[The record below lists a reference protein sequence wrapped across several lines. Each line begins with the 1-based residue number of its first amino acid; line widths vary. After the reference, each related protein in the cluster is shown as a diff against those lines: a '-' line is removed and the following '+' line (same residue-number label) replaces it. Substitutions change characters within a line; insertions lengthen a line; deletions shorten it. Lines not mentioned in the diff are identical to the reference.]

1 MKYSDTSIFHQY
13 STMVYER
20 TVTNS
25 TPALDDFN
33 QTISIIIASQ
43 HIVYAVAITTSTI
56 IIYCLK
62 NKPLGAQT
70 VLDFM
75 AIDTFYSQ
83 IGFLTSW
90 VCIMNLGHFD
100 GQVNYQLAEMLLATG
115 VITLELMIANCQSY
129 IMANAVLI
137 FKPELVN
144 DVPDDRI
151 LLITRAFAVTYGL
164 AAKFVDSCKSQN
176 PKALEYM
183 TGKNEK
189 S

>member
-1 MKYSDTSIFHQY
+1 MVSNQTSISFDLNH
-13 STMVYER
+13 
-20 TVTNS
+20 
-25 TPALDDFN
+25 
-33 QTISIIIASQ
+33 TISVMIVSQNIIYIA
-43 HIVYAVAITTSTI
+43 AISTSKTI
-56 IIYCLK
+56 IYYLR
-62 NKPLGAQT
+62 NKSPGTQT
-70 VLDFM
+70 VLNLL
-75 AIDTFYSQ
+75 AIDTCYSQ

-90 VCIMNLGHFD
+90 VFILNLGHFN

-115 VITLELMIANCQSY
+115 VITLEWMVANCQSY
-129 IMANAVLI
+129 IMTNAVLI

-164 AAKFVDSCKSQN
+164 ASKFVDALKPQN

-183 TGKNEK
+183 TGKNEQ

>member
-1 MKYSDTSIFHQY
+1 
-13 STMVYER
+13 MVYER

-25 TPALDDFN
+25 SPAALDDFN

-43 HIVYAVAITTSTI
+43 HIVYAAAISTSTI

-62 NKPLGAQT
+62 NKPPGAQT
-70 VLDFM
+70 VLDLL
-75 AIDTFYSQ
+75 AIDTCYSQ

-90 VCIMNLGHFD
+90 VCIINLGHFD
-100 GQVNYQLAEMLLATG
+100 GQANYQLAEMLLATG
-115 VITLELMIANCQSY
+115 VITLEWMVANCQSY
-129 IMANAVLI
+129 IMMNAVLI

-144 DVPDDRI
+144 HVSDDCI
-151 LLITRAFAVTYGL
+151 LMITRAFAGTYGFT
-164 AAKFVDSCKSQN
+164 AKFFNAWKPQN

-183 TGKNEK
+183 TGKDET

>member
-1 MKYSDTSIFHQY
+1 MVSNQTSISFDLNH
-13 STMVYER
+13 
-20 TVTNS
+20 
-25 TPALDDFN
+25 
-33 QTISIIIASQ
+33 TISVMIVSQNIIYIA
-43 HIVYAVAITTSTI
+43 AICTSKTI
-56 IIYCLK
+56 IYYLR
-62 NKPLGAQT
+62 NKSPGTQT
-70 VLDFM
+70 VLDLL
-75 AIDTFYSQ
+75 AIDTCYSQ

-90 VCIMNLGHFD
+90 VFILNLGHFN

-115 VITLELMIANCQSY
+115 VITLEWMVANCQSY
-129 IMANAVLI
+129 IMTNAVLI

-164 AAKFVDSCKSQN
+164 ASKFVDALKPQN

-183 TGKNEK
+183 TGKNEQ

>member
-1 MKYSDTSIFHQY
+1 
-13 STMVYER
+13 MVYER

-25 TPALDDFN
+25 SPAALDDFN
-33 QTISIIIASQ
+33 QTISMIIASQ
-43 HIVYAVAITTSTI
+43 HIIYAVAISTSTI

-62 NKPLGAQT
+62 NKPPGAQT
-70 VLDFM
+70 VLDLL
-75 AIDTFYSQ
+75 AIDTCYSQ

-90 VCIMNLGHFD
+90 VCIINLGHLD
-100 GQVNYQLAEMLLATG
+100 GQANYQLAEMLLATG
-115 VITLELMIANCQSY
+115 VITLEWMVANCQSY
-129 IMANAVLI
+129 IMTNAVLI

-151 LLITRAFAVTYGL
+151 LLITRACAVTYGL
-164 AAKFVDSCKSQN
+164 ASKFVDALKPQN

-183 TGKNEK
+183 TGKNEQ